1 MTRSP
6 GENLS
11 VAAHRATLTD
21 RYAAWRQQGF
31 DANRCPVRN
40 VLDHLGSKWS
50 TLLLIALAEKPMR
63 FNALLR
69 DVPDISK
76 RMLTQTLR
84 DLERDGLVARQV
96 FPTKPPSVEYR
107 LSASGESV
115 LAPLTAL
122 VAWAEQHFPE
132 IERARARFDSAARD
146 GEPQVPGDSARPESP
161 LALAPLPVRG

>member
-6 GENLS
+6 SDNLTA
-11 VAAHRATLTD
+11 AAHRATLTD
-21 RYAAWRQQGF
+21 RYAAWRELGY
-31 DANRCPVRN
+31 DASRCPVRN

-69 DVPDISK
+69 EVPDISK

-84 DLERDGLVARQV
+84 DLERDGLVARRV

-107 LSASGESV
+107 LSAMGESV
-115 LAPLTAL
+115 LGPLTAL
-122 VAWAEQHFPE
+122 VGWAEQQFPE
-132 IERARARFDSAARD
+132 IERARARFDAGDATEHAAAD
-146 GEPQVPGDSARPESP
+146 EQPAAPTARV
-161 LALAPLPVRG
+161 ALAPVSASG

>member
-6 GENLS
+6 ADNLT

-21 RYAAWRQQGF
+21 RYAVWRELGF
-31 DANRCPVRN
+31 DASRCPVRN

-69 DVPDISK
+69 DVPDISR

-84 DLERDGLVARQV
+84 DLERDGLVSRQV

-115 LAPLTAL
+115 LGPLTTL
-122 VAWAEQHFPE
+122 VGWAEQHFPE
-132 IERARARFDSAARD
+132 IERARARFDAVAGAGAAAIP
-146 GEPQVPGDSARPESP
+146 GETARPESP
-161 LALAPLPVRG
+161 QALAPSPVRG

>member
-11 VAAHRATLTD
+11 VAAQRAALTD
-21 RYAAWRQQGF
+21 RYAAWRAQGF
-31 DANRCPVRN
+31 DAARCPVRN

-50 TLLLIALAEKPMR
+50 ALLLIALAEKPMR

-84 DLERDGLVARQV
+84 DLERDGLVSRQV

-107 LSASGESV
+107 LSAMGGSV
-115 LAPLTAL
+115 LGPLTAL
-122 VAWAEQHFPE
+122 VGWAEQHFAD
-132 IERARARFDSAARD
+132 IEQARARFD
-146 GEPQVPGDSARPESP
+146 GEGAGFATEDAPTDRV
-161 LALAPLPVRG
+161 ALAPVPVRG